1 MADDLLVLYGGTF
14 DPIHNGHLAIAR
26 LVRDT
31 VQASVHLMPSA
42 DPPHRSRPGATAAQ
56 RARMLDLAV
65 AGETGLHVDRRELAR
80 ESRSYTFE
88 TLTALREGEGER
100 RPVALVIGADSFLGL
115 PTWQNWQALFG
126 LCHFIVAERPGHD
139 LEAPWPPELVR
150 AVAGRLTTDPATLRQ
165 APAGRV
171 LRLRHP
177 LRPESATAIREGVAR
192 AEAGGDAH
200 WRQWVPAAVAAYID
214 RHALYRGDDGVDR
227 VATRPPL

>member
-1 MADDLLVLYGGTF
+1 MADDLLVFYGGTF

-65 AGETGLHVDRRELAR
+65 AGESCLHVDRRELAR
-80 ESRSYTFE
+80 ESRSYTFD
-88 TLTALREGEGER
+88 TLTDLREREGER

-115 PTWQNWQALFG
+115 PTWHRWEALFG

-139 LEAPWPPELVR
+139 LDAPWPPALVPL
-150 AVAGRLTTDPATLRQ
+150 VEGRLTRDPAALRQ
-165 APAGRV
+165 ATAGRV

-177 LRPESATAIREGVAR
+177 LRPESATAIREAIVRGSAT
-192 AEAGGDAH
+192 
-200 WRQWVPAAVAAYID
+200 WRDWVPPAVATYIE
-214 RHALYRGDDGVDR
+214 RHGLYAGDGGVDR
-227 VATRPPL
+227 VGPRPPL

>member
-65 AGETGLHVDRRELAR
+65 AGEPGLHVDRRELAR
-80 ESRSYTFE
+80 EARSYTFH
-88 TLTALREGEGER
+88 TLTALREGDDER

-115 PTWQNWQALFG
+115 PTWHQWQALFG

-139 LEAPWPPELVR
+139 LEAPWPPALVP
-150 AVAGRLTTDPATLRQ
+150 AVEGRLTTDPGALRH
-165 APAGRV
+165 APAGDV

-177 LRPESATAIREGVAR
+177 LRPESATAIREAIAR
-192 AEAGGDAH
+192 GDAS
-200 WRQWVPAAVAAYID
+200 WRGWVPPAVAAYID
-214 RHALYRGDDGVDR
+214 RDGLYRGEAGVDR
-227 VATRPPL
+227 VRPPAPL

>member
-26 LVRDT
+26 LVRDH
-31 VQASVHLMPSA
+31 VQANVHLMPSA

-65 AGETGLHVDRRELAR
+65 AGETGLHVDRRELTR
-80 ESRSYTFE
+80 QTRSYTFD
-88 TLTALREGEGER
+88 TLTALREGEGAGR
-100 RPVALVIGADSFLGL
+100 SVALVIGADSFLGL
-115 PTWQNWQALFG
+115 PTWHRWQALFG

-139 LEAPWPPELVR
+139 LEGPWPPALVP
-150 AVAGRLTTDPATLRQ
+150 AVEGRLTTDPGALRQ

-177 LRPESATAIREGVAR
+177 LRPESATAIREAIAR
-192 AEAGGDAH
+192 GDAV
-200 WRQWVPAAVAAYID
+200 WRSWVPPAVAAYID
-214 RHALYRGDDGVDR
+214 RLALYGGDGGVDR
-227 VATRPPL
+227 VSPPAPL